1 MTGVLPSIALA
12 FILSLSSLAVVILR
26 VSPLTSPEFALPFFF
41 MSTFIVVASFA
52 TLVLL
57 LLKDFLNKQP
67 LRSRQF
73 VGSSLRQGVF
83 IAIGTCFVVLLHL
96 LHILNWWIAF
106 LIYVVFLLVE
116 MAIGR

>member
-12 FILSLSSLAVVILR
+12 FILSFSSLMVVILR

-41 MSTFIVVASFA
+41 ISIFIVVASFV

-57 LLKDFLNKQP
+57 LIKDFLNKQP

-73 VGSSLRQGVF
+73 VESSLRQGIFV
-83 IAIGTCFVVLLHL
+83 AIGTCLVVLLHL
-96 LHILNWWIAF
+96 LLILNWWIAL
-106 LIYVVFLLVE
+106 LIYTVFLLID